1 MTIYKLEKPVRSI
14 DVDAAKEVEYTAIR
28 MKDVDN
34 FSDHAKCQGV
44 AACILK
50 LMASMQSS
58 FINSQEQPTNTKK
71 EKEETG
77 VYVAAVMLCEEKQ
90 LNELNLMFQML
101 IDKKYIEYYD
111 SKKEKAFGI
120 IYDDIS
126 FKEIPKIAAA
136 YLDAF
141 FSIED

>member
-14 DVDAAKEVEYTAIR
+14 DVDTAKEVKYTEIR
-28 MKDVDN
+28 MRDVDN

-44 AACILK
+44 VACILK
-50 LMASMQSS
+50 LMGSMQSS
-58 FINSQEQPTNTKK
+58 FANSQEQPTNTKK
-71 EKEETG
+71 EKKVTG
-77 VYVAAVMLCEEKQ
+77 VYAVAVMLCEEKQ
-90 LNELNLMFQML
+90 LNEINLMFQML

-111 SKKEKAFGI
+111 SKKDKAFGI

>member
-1 MTIYKLEKPVRSI
+1 MTIYKLERPVKSI
-14 DVDAAKEVEYTAIR
+14 DVDTAKEVAYTEIR
-28 MKDVDN
+28 MKDVEN

-58 FINSQEQPTNTKK
+58 FTNSQEQSTKAKK

-77 VYVAAVMLCEEKQ
+77 LYATVVMLCEEKQ
-90 LNELNLMFQML
+90 LNELNLMFEML
-101 IDKKYIEYYD
+101 INKKYIEYYD
-111 SKKEKAFGI
+111 AKKEKAFNI
-120 IYDDIS
+120 VYDDIS
-126 FKEIPKIAAA
+126 FKEIPKIAAV